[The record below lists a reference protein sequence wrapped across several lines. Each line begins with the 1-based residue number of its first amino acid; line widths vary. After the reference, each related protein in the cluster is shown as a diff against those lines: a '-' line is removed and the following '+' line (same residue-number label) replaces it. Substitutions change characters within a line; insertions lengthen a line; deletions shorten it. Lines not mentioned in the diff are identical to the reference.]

1 MKMRQ
6 LIIDVSLLEN
16 DMKDFPIPT
25 IPTVLLKGKMIFVG
39 DDVTPAI
46 AAAEWLASRMGMQLK
61 NLNQSNSKSNNRP

>member
-6 LIIDVSLLEN
+6 LIIDVSLIEN
-16 DMKDFPIPT
+16 DMDDFPTPT

-46 AAAEWLASRMGMQLK
+46 YATKWLANRMGMKLTEG
-61 NLNQSNSKSNNRP
+61 LE

>member
-6 LIIDVSLLEN
+6 LIIDVSLIEN
-16 DMKDFPIPT
+16 DIDDFPTPT

-46 AAAEWLASRMGMQLK
+46 LAAKYLAGHIGM
-61 NLNQSNSKSNNRP
+61 NIKSLEGCKPEEVE